1 VAVIRHRR
9 QAGTQLR
16 LGVFL
21 TFLMAMGTF
30 PAFALGAVAPFIIDD
45 LEISRAQLGSVSTA
59 MLVVAAVTAPVIG
72 SVSDRLPT
80 SRLSTGILVIG
91 VVGLAGIALAPTVG
105 WMIVAAA
112 VYGIP
117 CGSNLPLTNRIL
129 ADLVP
134 PGARGRLMGV
144 KASGVQ
150 AAGLVSGLVMP
161 TLALILGWRGALGV
175 GAVVIASA
183 LPLARLTVRRSDG
196 APVARDADGPRPSGL
211 ITTLTVYAVAMGFAV
226 SAVTTF
232 LVLYGVEDL
241 GLPEREAG
249 LGAAVLGLA
258 GIVSRVMW
266 TDASERSGSAFL
278 TLSLL
283 PLGGVTGIALAWLA
297 GSTSD
302 ALFWVGAAAFGAT
315 AVAWNAV
322 GNLALVAAAGRSAGR
337 ASGIMQS
344 GFFVGYATA
353 PIAVGAV
360 IDHTHRYEAG
370 WAVVGASL
378 VCASGWLA
386 LRWAVSSRAVT

>member
-241 GLPEREAG
+241 VVVAKDGLVVVTTVDKSSDLKTLIDALPKD
-249 LGAAVLGLA
+249 V
-258 GIVSRVMW
+258 VSR
-266 TDASERSGSAFL
+266 
-278 TLSLL
+278 
-283 PLGGVTGIALAWLA
+283 
-297 GSTSD
+297 
-302 ALFWVGAAAFGAT
+302 
-315 AVAWNAV
+315 
-322 GNLALVAAAGRSAGR
+322 
-337 ASGIMQS
+337 
-344 GFFVGYATA
+344 
-353 PIAVGAV
+353 
-360 IDHTHRYEAG
+360 
-370 WAVVGASL
+370 
-378 VCASGWLA
+378 
-386 LRWAVSSRAVT
+386 